1 MPTLQQFRQVFAY
14 LQRAVGRHWRK
25 GGLAFAAASLIA
37 LLGTLLMPRHYYSEA
52 RLFVRFGRENQV
64 DLTAAGGQMVS
75 LYESRES
82 GINSLI
88 EIFKSRAILDRVV
101 DELGPSYILTGRGRL
116 NPGSQPADSR
126 RETTAP
132 PSRAQQQALHE
143 LEKSVSISAP
153 RKSNIITVAA
163 KARTPEAAQQIVA
176 KLVAV
181 YLDEH
186 LRVHRT
192 PGSYEFFAEQ
202 TRVSK
207 AAWQAA
213 AERLRDAK
221 NRLGIVTIDG
231 KRRELEMQLGD
242 VAAKLLANQSDL
254 KTSAGKI
261 AALQAQIA
269 SLPKTIVTQEV
280 ASPSASFDGM
290 RQSLYLLEAQQQEL
304 AAKMNDG
311 HPKLTAVR
319 QQVADLR
326 AILDMQPVERKQATE
341 ALNPAR
347 QSLELSLLTEQSQAD
362 ALKAKDRS
370 LIQQQQELL
379 VALAALNT
387 SAGEIEQLEQQVA
400 LAEQNHRDYAQRLE
414 QARINRSLDEER
426 ISSLSLVQPAS
437 FVAQPSGPRRLLV
450 LALGMMLAG
459 GSAVGA
465 ILLAMWLNPVIT
477 TPEQLA
483 RLLDLPLAGAIA

>member
-1 MPTLQQFRQVFAY
+1 MPTLEQLHQAFAY
-14 LQRAVGRHWRK
+14 LDRAARRHWKK
-25 GGLAFAAASLIA
+25 GAIAFLAAGLIA
-37 LLGTLLMPRHYYSEA
+37 LAGTLLMPRHYHSEA

-64 DLTAAGGQMVS
+64 DPTAAGGQMVS

-82 GINSLI
+82 EINSLI

-101 DELGPSYILTGRGRL
+101 DELGPGYILTGRGKPPLPREAV
-116 NPGSQPADSR
+116 SSR
-126 RETTAP
+126 SAMTTP
-132 PSRAQQQALHE
+132 PSRAHQQAVRE
-143 LEKSVSISAP
+143 LERSVSISAP

-163 KARTPEAAQQIVA
+163 QARTPQAAQQIVA
-176 KLVAV
+176 RLVAV

-192 PGSYEFFAEQ
+192 PGSYPFFAEQ
-202 TRVSK
+202 TRFSN
-207 AAWQAA
+207 AAWKAA

-242 VAAKLLANQSDL
+242 TAARLLANQSDL

-269 SLPKTIVTQEV
+269 TLPKTIVTQEV

-326 AILDMQPVERKQATE
+326 AILDKQPIQRKQATE

-362 ALKAKDRS
+362 ALRAKDRA
-370 LIQQQQELL
+370 LIQQQQDLL
-379 VALAALNT
+379 VALSALN
-387 SAGEIEQLEQQVA
+387 SHASEIEQLEQQVA

-437 FVAQPSGPRRLLV
+437 FVAQASGPRRMFVFAVGLL
-450 LALGMMLAG
+450 LAG

-465 ILLAMWLNPVIT
+465 IVLAAWLNPVIT
-477 TPEQLA
+477 TAEQLA
-483 RLLDLPLAGAIA
+483 QLLDLPLVGTAA